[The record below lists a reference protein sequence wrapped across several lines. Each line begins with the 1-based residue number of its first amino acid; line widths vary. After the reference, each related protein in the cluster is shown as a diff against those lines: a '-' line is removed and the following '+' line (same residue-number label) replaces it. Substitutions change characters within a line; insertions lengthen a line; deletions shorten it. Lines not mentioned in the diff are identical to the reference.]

1 MDDLTPPSIPD
12 PKDRESQDDD
22 PALARVDALDSEPEP
37 EEAPAANDDSDA
49 PVLDVETWTSRVE
62 DLVGDATRRTV
73 CLVLVP
79 GLDRLVRDRGD
90 AAAAEAVDTARRAV
104 LRSHAPEGGVTVAG
118 GERLVLVLPE
128 GVSWS
133 PVARTVVEAVAPF
146 LGDADAD
153 ASPPAIGLAETDARG
168 NTLRDAV
175 HLAGLALTDARHHGG
190 GARAFRSDEEAQRVR
205 EADVMQ
211 SVAASLSS
219 GEGFRLVY
227 QPKFALE
234 TNDLIGAEA
243 LLRHDGGPLGP
254 IGPAEFV
261 PLARRFGLLGRL
273 DRWVLEKAVAQFAE
287 RRSDGVPEVPISVNV
302 GPTLFFAEGLSDQIT
317 EILEDHDV
325 DPEWIQVEVR
335 APDAFARL
343 DAAEQQ
349 MAELRARG
357 VSVALDD
364 FGQEDVPAAD
374 LRRLPVDALKVHRSL
389 ILEVASSE
397 SAATLVEGVLSLAK
411 VLGIET
417 VAAGVEE
424 ETQLDLLRAFGCDA
438 VQGFML
444 CPPMESEPFIERLRA
459 NGGRRAVA

>member
-12 PKDRESQDDD
+12 PKDRETHDDD
-22 PALARVDALDSEPEP
+22 PALARVDALHSDGEP
-37 EEAPAANDDSDA
+37 EEGPEANDDSEAD
-49 PVLDVETWTSRVE
+49 VLDVETWTTRVE
-62 DLVGDATRRTV
+62 ELLGDASRQTLCRILVPGLERVARDRGDDAVDDAVDATRR
-73 CLVLVP
+73 
-79 GLDRLVRDRGD
+79 
-90 AAAAEAVDTARRAV
+90 AVQE
-104 LRSHAPEGGVTVAG
+104 SHTPEGGVTVAR
-118 GERLVLVLPE
+118 GEELVLVLPD
-128 GVSWS
+128 GVSWA
-133 PVARTVVEAVAPF
+133 PVARTVAEAMEAYF
-146 LGDADAD
+146 GDADLEL
-153 ASPPAIGLAETDARG
+153 PTPAVGLAEADAEG
-168 NTLRDAV
+168 NSVRDAIR
-175 HLAGLALTDARHHGG
+175 LAGLALNDAKSRGG

-234 TNDLIGAEA
+234 GNDLIGAEA

-254 IGPAEFV
+254 IGPAEFI

-273 DRWVLEKAVAQFAE
+273 DRWVLEKAVAQIAE
-287 RRSDGVPEVPISVNV
+287 RRTAEVPDVPISVNV
-302 GPTLFFAEGLSDQIT
+302 GPTLFFSDGFPEQVT
-317 EILEDHDV
+317 EILEEHGV
-325 DPEWIQVEVR
+325 DAEWIQVEVR

-343 DAAEQQ
+343 EAAEEQ
-349 MAELRARG
+349 MAALRARG

-364 FGQEDVPAAD
+364 FGQEDVAAAD
-374 LRRLPVDALKVHRSL
+374 LRRLPVDAIKVHRTL
-389 ILEVASSE
+389 ILDVASSE
-397 SAATLVEGVLSLAK
+397 SAATLVEGVMSLAK

-424 ETQLDLLRAFGCDA
+424 EKQLELLRSYGCDA

-444 CPPMESEPFIERLRA
+444 CPPLESEPFIERLRA